1 MRCAFGT
8 TTHEK
13 RDVILEG
20 QVVSK
25 KDILKYLGSILQR
38 EILKMLAIESKQDEW
53 SGVKHLAFC
62 YKRIPHKL
70 KDKFYMTMII
80 LTVLYGV

>member
-38 EILKMLAIESKQDEW
+38 EILKMLAIESKQNEW
-53 SGVKHLAFC
+53 SGVKHLTFC
-62 YKRIPHKL
+62 DKRMPHKL
-70 KDKFYMTMII
+70 KDKFYMTMIR